1 MNMAAGNRLVA
12 LPAAFIQAHFLWL
25 LLGSY
30 ALAAFLPAPGLS
42 IRRASL
48 GEINFLTVDV
58 KLSSPGIM
66 LAFFL
71 VNAGLSVYTSQWR
84 RLLCSPA
91 ALLAG
96 MAANLLIPIV
106 FILVATRGMHFWHN
120 PVEVQ
125 HVLVGLALVGSMP
138 IAGSST
144 AWSQNAQGDL
154 ALSLGLVLLSTFL
167 SPLTTPLALQSVGLM
182 AEGEYRQMLHDL
194 AAPATGTFLAMWVL
208 LPCLLGVLARGSL
221 GEARVAPARPLLRLA
236 NSVNLLLLNYS
247 NASISLPQAVAEPDW
262 DFLAM
267 LLGNVAGLCALA
279 FASGW
284 VIARLMR
291 LDHAQTASLIF
302 GLGLNNNG
310 TGLVLASMACAVH
323 HRVMLPII
331 VYNLIQHLGAGAVD
345 FLLKK
350 PHWRP
355 RPLPVGEE

>member
-1 MNMAAGNRLVA
+1 L
-12 LPAAFIQAHFLWL
+12 
-25 LLGSY
+25 
-30 ALAAFLPAPGLS
+30 
-42 IRRASL
+42 
-48 GEINFLTVDV
+48 
-58 KLSSPGIM
+58 
-66 LAFFL
+66 
-71 VNAGLSVYTSQWR
+71 NAGLGIRIVSLREWR
-84 RLLCSPA
+84 RSSV
-91 ALLAG
+91 ALIAG
-96 MAANLLIPIV
+96 VLGNLFIPVLYIIAITQV
-106 FILVATRGMHFWHN
+106 MRFWHN
-120 PVEVQ
+120 PEEVQ
-125 HVLVGLALVGSMP
+125 NILVGLALVASMP
-138 IAGSST
+138 VAGSST